1 MSTSLDV
8 LVQSGSSCAD
18 ILTTNVEV
26 SNTATMKKEF
36 CVYMIVQL
44 AAATQIYTK
53 HITCRVRFCVHIAA
67 IVLS

>member
-8 LVQSGSSCAD
+8 LVQSGSGCAD
-18 ILTTNVEV
+18 ILTTNAEV

-44 AAATQIYTK
+44 AAATQIYTRYV
-53 HITCRVRFCVHIAA
+53 TCRVRFCVHIVA